1 MGFITTKQH
10 TFHYH
15 HYEGKGPDIILL
27 HGLASNLYIWNLI
40 APVLANDFNVY
51 TIDQRGHGLSAKPDL
66 GYDFESITQDLNLI
80 CIELMI
86 NNPIIVGHSWGAN
99 VVIDSL
105 ARDTSNYYKGGILVD
120 GGVLN
125 IFKNNK
131 SSWDEISLRLA
142 PPVLTHLSLEQLL
155 ERVRN
160 NRQNDWN
167 KGFEDVLI
175 NSFKVIDGN
184 VQPRLS
190 RDHHMKI
197 LFEIW
202 NQDVMKSLQSIS
214 TPVLILPVSNDDTE
228 SESPNMHG
236 ISKREAV
243 EIALSTLTN
252 SSVQWLRNT
261 IHDVPVQN
269 PNLVIAAILEAK
281 LSLFN

>member
-1 MGFITTKQH
+1 
-10 TFHYH
+10 
-15 HYEGKGPDIILL
+15 
-27 HGLASNLYIWNLI
+27 
-40 APVLANDFNVY
+40 
-51 TIDQRGHGLSAKPDL
+51 
-66 GYDFESITQDLNLI
+66 
-80 CIELMI
+80 
-86 NNPIIVGHSWGAN
+86 
-99 VVIDSL
+99 
-105 ARDTSNYYKGGILVD
+105 
-120 GGVLN
+120 
-125 IFKNNK
+125 
-131 SSWDEISLRLA
+131 
-142 PPVLTHLSLEQLL
+142 
-155 ERVRN
+155 
-160 NRQNDWN
+160 
-167 KGFEDVLI
+167 
-175 NSFKVIDGN
+175 
-184 VQPRLS
+184 
-190 RDHHMKI
+190 MKI